1 MTNGNGGNGDR
12 AAAMAARE
20 SAWRALADQA
30 LGRTTGTVFLESLTH
45 TFASTGTLRPTRP
58 LDAVIPIKHIMLR
71 LSGRVVIGTADYT
84 TAALEIPQSL
94 LQRVRLSGRHKE
106 FGLQT
111 LWDISGASLFAIWPR
126 MWQWSGGYSFS
137 GTTLNAF
144 DPFPTIPFSASMS
157 TAQGSTDFDIFYFL
171 PTFPMLGGGPSES
184 RWCAP
189 YYLRDEDWGRTLRLE
204 IDMSD
209 LSGLGDPAATTTATW
224 TAYGSASGSPSL
236 DIYTVHSLMGPF
248 ARIPGRGLVIR
259 TEQEA
264 SPVRESV
271 STNVS
276 LYELRP
282 QITTN
287 VIVKTGG
294 IITSGITSG
303 VEVFSSLDDRHLDRT
318 QIVLNNKR
326 LRDTN
331 NNRVAKME
339 QMVEWNTIHPEGYLA
354 FSYIDSKQPLTAL
367 RADKASGLFEI
378 RTDVTSA
385 IASGDRQHVI
395 QEIVT
400 GGPFPA

>member
-1 MTNGNGGNGDR
+1 MPNGNGGDR

-58 LDAVIPIKHIMLR
+58 LDAVIPIKHILLR

-84 TAALEIPQSL
+84 TGALEIPQSL
-94 LQRVRLSGRHKE
+94 IQRVRLSGRHRE

-126 MWQWSGGYSFS
+126 MWQFAGGFSFS
-137 GTTLNAF
+137 GTTTNAF
-144 DPFPTIPFSASMS
+144 DALPTIPFTAQMS
-157 TAQGSTDFDIFYFL
+157 TAQGTTDFDIFYFL
-171 PTFPMLGGGPSES
+171 PTSPMIGGGPYES

-204 IDMSD
+204 IDMPD
-209 LSGLGDPAATTTATW
+209 NSGLGDPAATTTTTW

-331 NNRVAKME
+331 NNRVAKMA
-339 QMVEWNTIHPEGYLA
+339 QMVEWNTIHPEGYMV
-354 FSYIDSKQPLTAL
+354 FSFIDAKQPLTAL

>member
-1 MTNGNGGNGDR
+1 MPPTSGGGDR

-20 SAWRALADQA
+20 AAWRALADQA

-58 LDAVIPIKHIMLR
+58 LDAVIPIKHILLR
-71 LSGRVVIGTADYT
+71 VSGRVVIAGANYDTAG
-84 TAALEIPQSL
+84 LEIPQSL
-94 LQRVRLSGRHKE
+94 VQRVRLSGRHRE

-111 LWDISGASLFAIWPR
+111 LWDISGASLFSVYPR
-126 MWQWSGGYSFS
+126 CFQFTGGMSFS

-144 DPFPTIPFSASMS
+144 DAFPSIPMVGSMS
-157 TAQGSTDFDIFYFL
+157 TAVGSTDFDIFFL
-171 PTFPMLGGGPSES
+171 MPTYPMIGGGPYES

-209 LSGLGDPAATTTATW
+209 LSGLGDPGAATTATW
-224 TAYGSASGSPSL
+224 TAYGSASGSPSV

-259 TEQEA
+259 TEQESSPSRETTA
-264 SPVRESV
+264 S
-271 STNVS
+271 NVS

-287 VIVKTGG
+287 AIVKTGG
-294 IITSGITSG
+294 IITSGMTSG
-303 VEVFSSLDDRHLDRT
+303 VEAFSSLSDRHLDRT

-331 NNRVAKME
+331 NNRVAKIA
-339 QMVEWNTIHPEGYLA
+339 QMIEWNTIHPEGYLV
-354 FSYIDSKQPLTAL
+354 FSFIDSKQPLTAL

-378 RTDVTSA
+378 RTDVTTAVATGS
-385 IASGDRQHVI
+385 RQHVI